1 MEEARTDDSFG
12 DIDAWTCWSES
23 VVGDGSLARSR
34 TSPATVALLLFFFR
48 WVDSTS
54 PSHCWRN
61 ALNISS
67 SFLFILTVIYIQY
80 LETDMKLR
88 HGNFGRW
95 RSESFRIS
103 NLPPKTN
110 TNLNKF
116 FHFDE
121 NIEIYRE
128 MHLWSVP
135 CIDCSSSCFGV
146 LYATTVDWQMIQRYL
161 RHLSFYSAPSCLN
174 KQQMRIRKNIIEWIN
189 SWPNIN
195 FSKLPS

>member
-80 LETDMKLR
+80 WNR
-88 HGNFGRW
+88 HEITPWQFWAMAKRI
-95 RSESFRIS
+95 IS
-103 NLPPKTN
+103 NFKFTAKNEYKPQQILPFWWKHRNLPRNAPLVSALHWLQLKPFWSSVCHDGWLTN
-110 TNLNKF
+110 
-116 FHFDE
+116 D
-121 NIEIYRE
+121 
-128 MHLWSVP
+128 P
-135 CIDCSSSCFGV
+135 D
-146 LYATTVDWQMIQRYL
+146 
-161 RHLSFYSAPSCLN
+161 YSAPSCLITA
-174 KQQMRIRKNIIEWIN
+174 KSIVLW
-189 SWPNIN
+189 
-195 FSKLPS
+195 

>member
-88 HGNFGRW
+88 NGNFGRW

-128 MHLWSVP
+128 MRLWSVP

-161 RHLSFYSAPSCLN
+161 RHLSFYSAPSCLSFYSMGGKVSSALEN
-174 KQQMRIRKNIIEWIN
+174 EI
-189 SWPNIN
+189 
-195 FSKLPS
+195 

>member
-88 HGNFGRW
+88 NGNFGRW

-128 MHLWSVP
+128 MRLWSVP
-135 CIDCSSSCFGV
+135 CIGCSSSCFGV

-161 RHLSFYSAPSCLN
+161 RHLSFYSAPSCL
-174 KQQMRIRKNIIEWIN
+174 KGIRDKILKNTKDSFDGFQRWN
-189 SWPNIN
+189 DR
-195 FSKLPS
+195 L